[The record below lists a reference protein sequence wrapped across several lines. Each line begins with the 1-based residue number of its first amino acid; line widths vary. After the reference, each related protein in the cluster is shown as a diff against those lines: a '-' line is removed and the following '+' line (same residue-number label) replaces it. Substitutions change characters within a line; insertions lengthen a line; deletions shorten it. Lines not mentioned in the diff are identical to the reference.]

1 MIEMQEEWD
10 LVCVC
15 RGRVGGEWNVWFLTI
30 GLISNYR
37 FKGETGMQAEFR
49 EMSGLEM

>member
-1 MIEMQEEWD
+1 MGFS
-10 LVCVC
+10 VCV
-15 RGRVGGEWNVWFLTI
+15 GGNVWFLTI

-37 FKGETGMQAEFR
+37 FKEETAMQAEFR